1 MAVAGNRPAS
11 RGPSRSRGKSSGA
24 RPEKTVRDYESELAP
39 MVSALSEDVRPLAQ
53 TLATN
58 CARLSATM
66 DACWSDYSRKGAVV
80 EYDNGG
86 GQSGV
91 RENPAYAC
99 YIKASREL
107 GGAIGKLVQMVGPG
121 TVAADSLTDWQDE
134 QRARE

>member
-1 MAVAGNRPAS
+1 
-11 RGPSRSRGKSSGA
+11 
-24 RPEKTVRDYESELAP
+24 
-39 MVSALSEDVRPLAQ
+39 MVEALSEDVRPLAQ

-66 DACWSDYSRKGAVV
+66 DACWSDYSKNGAVV

-86 GQSGV
+86 GQTGV
-91 RENPAYAC
+91 RENPSYAC

-121 TVAADSLTDWQDE
+121 TVAADSLTGWQDE

>member
-1 MAVAGNRPAS
+1 MRL
-11 RGPSRSRGKSSGA
+11 
-24 RPEKTVRDYESELAP
+24 EKCVREYESQLAP
-39 MVSALSEDVRPLAQ
+39 MVSVLSEDVRPLAQ

-66 DACWSDYSRKGAVV
+66 DMCWTEYSKAGAVV

-91 RENPAYAC
+91 RENPAYGC

-121 TVAADSLTDWQDE
+121 TVAADSLTEWQDE